1 MKYRKYCSLIEGI
14 IEDCPIVTH
23 FSIDCDEIDAE
34 VYYLKGMLEL
44 IDGSFLY
51 FIEFVEIQDNIS
63 NRLKYKYH
71 WQSENGDLI
80 ARWDNVPHH
89 KEIDTF
95 PHHMHDDKGVHE
107 FKSVDLEIVIDI
119 IMDKIII

>member
-1 MKYRKYCSLIEGI
+1 MKYRKYCSQVEAI
-14 IEDCPIVTH
+14 IEDSPIVTH
-23 FSIDCDEIDAE
+23 FSIDCDEIDTE

-44 IDGSFLY
+44 IDGSLLY
-51 FIEFVEIQDNIS
+51 FIEFVEIQDNTS

-71 WQSENGDLI
+71 WQSENGNLI

-95 PHHMHDDKGVHE
+95 PHHMHDDKGVHA
-107 FKSVDLEIVIDI
+107 FNSMNLGNIIDI

>member
-1 MKYRKYCSLIEGI
+1 MKYRKYCSLIEDI
-14 IEDCPIVTH
+14 IEDCPIITH
-23 FSIDCDEIDAE
+23 FSIDCDEIDIG
-34 VYYLKGMLEL
+34 VWYLKGMLEL
-44 IDGSFLY
+44 IDGSILY
-51 FIEFVEIQDNIS
+51 FIEFVEIQDEIS

-71 WQSENGDLI
+71 WQSESGDLI

-95 PHHMHDDKGVHE
+95 PHHMHDGEGVHA
-107 FKSVDLEIVIDI
+107 FKSVDLEIIIDI